1 MLKRVN
7 FFIKFFWIVQY
18 FIFTLLLYFLKVNDE
33 SIEHMTTSEIID
45 LLRIVR
51 GPVCIVVS
59 RVKSNE
65 DCQKSNAVNWATV
78 VQLNILSASVN
89 LVIKIIMCI
98 FV

>member
-1 MLKRVN
+1 MHN
-7 FFIKFFWIVQY
+7 FNLIPKCLHLTSTFF
-18 FIFTLLLYFLKVNDE
+18 KVNDE

-65 DCQKSNAVNWATV
+65 DCQTSNAVN
-78 VQLNILSASVN
+78 
-89 LVIKIIMCI
+89 
-98 FV
+98 